1 MSRDVAVIGGG
12 PSGMTAALLLAR
24 PGRHVRLFESA
35 SELGGLWATRLDADG
50 HYQGENSC
58 KVFQSSYHSAPA
70 LFRLIGTR
78 WQDHFVARHDL
89 KSEWLRPLL
98 ADISRADLAKMAWA
112 FALYL
117 SGIRTYKDISV
128 EQWLERNKLSESC
141 QAWIRATALGGV
153 TGTLRMTVWELLHR
167 FRSNLDSVFLDADRV
182 LFWNKQ
188 PPNAPDGFVTLWHR
202 ALAQLGVE
210 ISVNACVSG
219 LEQGADGVI
228 IMTADGARHT
238 AGAVFLAVPPPA
250 LSTVLAGSSDEIA
263 TGFGHSRESLAILL
277 RDSVYQHLG
286 LAWFFDRPLP
296 NDLPLGGHNVRK
308 GWSPILIQH
317 SQYAPYLRA
326 PAVTTV
332 VGSVSLATDFLH
344 PVHGTKA
351 RDHTP
356 EELARILW
364 EDERRADPTLP
375 EPIDVHALG
384 VSSATQIV
392 HHGALPVRAVS
403 SEVYIAT
410 SLNGQAPYFTAS
422 LESAIQAGAASA
434 AAFDPSVERL
444 PVGR

>member
-1 MSRDVAVIGGG
+1 
-12 PSGMTAALLLAR
+12 MTAALLLAR
-24 PGRHVRLFESA
+24 SGHRVRLFESA

-78 WQDHFVARHDL
+78 WQDHFVARHNL
-89 KSEWLRPLL
+89 KSDWLQPLL
-98 ADISRADLAKMAWA
+98 ADSSLADLAKMAWA
-112 FALYL
+112 FALHL
-117 SGIRTYKDISV
+117 TGIRSYKDTSV

-141 QAWIRATALGGV
+141 QAWIRATALGAV
-153 TGTLRMTVWELLHR
+153 TGTLRMTVWELLYR
-167 FRSNLDSVFLDADRV
+167 FRRNLDSVFLGADRV

-188 PPNAPDGFVTLWHR
+188 PPNAPEGFVSIWHR
-202 ALAQLGVE
+202 ALAQWGVE

-219 LEQGADGVI
+219 LEQGLDCVI
-228 IMTADGARHT
+228 IKTADGARHD

-250 LSTVLAGSSDEIA
+250 LSSVLAGSSNGIA

-286 LAWFFDRPLP
+286 VAWFFDRPLP
-296 NDLPLGGHNVRK
+296 NELPLGGHNVRK
-308 GWSPILIQH
+308 GWYPILIQH

-326 PAVTTV
+326 PAVTAV
-332 VGSVSLATDFLH
+332 FGSVSLATDFVH

-356 EELARILW
+356 EELGCILW

-375 EPIDVHALG
+375 EPIGVRVLG
-384 VSSATQIV
+384 ISSATQIV
-392 HHGALPVRAVS
+392 HHGALPVRAAS

-422 LESAIQAGAASA
+422 LESAIQAGAAAA
-434 AAFDPSVERL
+434 AAFDPSIERL
-444 PVGR
+444 PVGG